1 MMDWL
6 DLLADPAY
14 RHMLL
19 NHLPIVGLALALLVL
34 LLGLA
39 LRQSVLLFTGIG
51 LVALTAGASWPVATY
66 GDAAYPA
73 IYDGLDG
80 HGRAWLDYHA
90 HVAETW
96 LPLLYAST
104 GLALAALLGGI
115 LKRSILPWAALAVLV
130 VGTASFASAV
140 AIGKAGGQ
148 IKHPEFRLTDPPV
161 SDI

>member
-1 MMDWL
+1 MDWL

-19 NHLPIVGLALALLVL
+19 NHLPIVGLAMALLVL
-34 LLGLA
+34 VLGLL
-39 LRQSVLLFTGIG
+39 LRQAALVFTALG
-51 LVALTAGASWPVATY
+51 LIALTAGSSWPVASF
-66 GDAAYPA
+66 GDTAYPA

-96 LPLLYAST
+96 LPVLYAT
-104 GLALAALLGGI
+104 AIAAFTTMLAGAKNRAL
-115 LKRSILPWAALAVLV
+115 LPWACAVVLLLGLASLT
-130 VGTASFASAV
+130 GATLA
-140 AIGKAGGQ
+140 GKAGGQ

-161 SDI
+161 IED